1 MYLHKNRIENAAS
14 LEGVFMLN
22 KLTHLT
28 IRDNPV
34 ESLPRIEHLIINV
47 MPSLKVIGERIIFV
61 EERSPEFF

>member
-1 MYLHKNRIENAAS
+1 
-14 LEGVFMLN
+14 MLN

-34 ESLPRIEHLIINV
+34 ERLPRIEHLIINV